1 MLRCLFSAA
10 GIFDWKQEK
19 VGWCA
24 ERRNHAKSGRYT
36 LPHFWVTVLFQLF
49 LLTLCRNAPIWS
61 QNTMGKM
68 QGFYISRMRILE
80 ILNIWQMYNNLDSEV
95 NDYRPVKFLNF
106 CCVGHVRHI
115 VLLSARF
122 TASPWWI
129 RISSSLSPVLK
140 RTWNFGVHSLSS
152 NRWGHC
158 DPYIPKRW
166 GWHWAKARIQFSIG
180 GRHRAV
186 SQATLVPS

>member
-1 MLRCLFSAA
+1 MHLFDPKTQW
-10 GIFDWKQEK
+10 GKFIF
-19 VGWCA
+19 
-24 ERRNHAKSGRYT
+24 SIY
-36 LPHFWVTVLFQLF
+36 LYY
-49 LLTLCRNAPIWS
+49 S
-61 QNTMGKM
+61 
-68 QGFYISRMRILE
+68 ISRMRILE

-115 VLLSARF
+115 VLFSARF
-122 TASPWWI
+122 MASPWWI

-140 RTWNFGVHSLSS
+140 RTWNFGVRSLSS